1 MQMDH
6 DDIQLEFSDL
16 DPITNTQKVTLT
28 VPADVTPEVA
38 KRMLINAIQSSV
50 SDSVKTMYRDYIRE
64 REANLEDN
72 EWYKALINIGEES
85 K

>member
-1 MQMDH
+1 MNH
-6 DDIQLEFSDL
+6 DDIQLEFSDP

-28 VPADVTPEVA
+28 VPADVAPEVA
-38 KRMLINAIQSSV
+38 KQMLINAIQSSV

-64 REANLEDN
+64 CEANLEDN

>member
-1 MQMDH
+1 MNP
-6 DDIQLEFSDL
+6 DDIELEFSEP

-38 KRMLINAIQSSV
+38 KQMLRNAL
-50 SDSVKTMYRDYIRE
+50 RDPVAIETWRVE
-64 REANLEDN
+64 LSKIE
-72 EWYKALINIGEES
+72 KES

>member
-1 MQMDH
+1 MDR

-28 VPADVTPEVA
+28 VPADVTPDVA

-50 SDSVKTMYRDYIRE
+50 SNSVKTMYRDYIRE
-64 REANLEDN
+64 SEANLEDN

>member
-1 MQMDH
+1 MDP

-28 VPADVTPEVA
+28 VPADVAPEVA
-38 KRMLINAIQSSV
+38 KHMLINAIQNSV

-72 EWYKALINIGEES
+72 EWYKTLINIGEES

>member
-1 MQMDH
+1 MDQ

-38 KRMLINAIQSSV
+38 KQMLINAIQSSV

>member
-1 MQMDH
+1 MNPE
-6 DDIQLEFSDL
+6 DIELEFLDP

-28 VPADVTPEVA
+28 IPADVAPEVA
-38 KRMLINAIQSSV
+38 KQMLINAIQSSV

-64 REANLEDN
+64 REDNLEEN
-72 EWYKALINIGEES
+72 EWYKALINIGGES

>member
-1 MQMDH
+1 MDR
-6 DDIQLEFSDL
+6 DDIKLEFSDL

-28 VPADVTPEVA
+28 VPADVVPEVA
-38 KRMLINAIQSSV
+38 KQMLINAIQSSV

>member
-1 MQMDH
+1 MDH
-6 DDIQLEFSDL
+6 DDIQLEFSDP

-28 VPADVTPEVA
+28 VPADVAPEVA
-38 KRMLINAIQSSV
+38 KQMLINAIQSSV

-64 REANLEDN
+64 REVNLEDN
-72 EWYKALINIGEES
+72 EWYKALINIGGES

>member
-1 MQMDH
+1 MDR

-38 KRMLINAIQSSV
+38 KQMLINAIQSSV

-64 REANLEDN
+64 REVNLEDN

>member
-1 MQMDH
+1 MDH

-16 DPITNTQKVTLT
+16 DPITNTQKVTLA
-28 VPADVTPEVA
+28 VPADVTPDVA
-38 KRMLINAIQSSV
+38 KQMLINAIQSSV

>member
-1 MQMDH
+1 MDH
-6 DDIQLEFSDL
+6 DDLQLEFSDP

-28 VPADVTPEVA
+28 VPADVAPEVA

-64 REANLEDN
+64 REDNPEEN
-72 EWYKALINIGEES
+72 EWYKALINIGGES

>member
-1 MQMDH
+1 MDH
-6 DDIQLEFSDL
+6 DDVQLEFSDL
-16 DPITNTQKVTLT
+16 DPIANTQKVTLT

-38 KRMLINAIQSSV
+38 KQMLINAIQSSV

>member
-1 MQMDH
+1 M
-6 DDIQLEFSDL
+6 
-16 DPITNTQKVTLT
+16 
-28 VPADVTPEVA
+28 APEVA
-38 KRMLINAIQSSV
+38 KQMLINAIQSSV

-64 REANLEDN
+64 REDNLEDN

>member
-1 MQMDH
+1 MDH
-6 DDIQLEFSDL
+6 DDIQLEFSNP

-38 KRMLINAIQSSV
+38 KQMLINAIQSSV
-50 SDSVKTMYRDYIRE
+50 SDSVKMMYRDYIRE

>member
-1 MQMDH
+1 MNL
-6 DDIQLEFSDL
+6 DDIKLEFSEP

-28 VPADVTPEVA
+28 IPADVAPEVA
-38 KRMLINAIQSSV
+38 KWMLNNAIQNSV
-50 SDSVKTMYRDYIRE
+50 SDSVKTMYRDHIRE
-64 REANLEDN
+64 REGSPEEN

>member
-1 MQMDH
+1 MDH

-38 KRMLINAIQSSV
+38 KQLLINAIQSSV

-64 REANLEDN
+64 REVNLEDN

>member
-1 MQMDH
+1 MNPE
-6 DDIQLEFSDL
+6 DIQLEFSDL

-28 VPADVTPEVA
+28 VPADVAPEVT
-38 KRMLINAIQSSV
+38 KQMLINAIQSSV

-64 REANLEDN
+64 REDNLEEN
-72 EWYKALINIGEES
+72 EWYKALINIGGES

>member
-1 MQMDH
+1 MDPN
-6 DDIQLEFSDL
+6 DIELEFSDP

-28 VPADVTPEVA
+28 LPADVTPEVA
-38 KRMLINAIQSSV
+38 KQMLINAIQSSV

-64 REANLEDN
+64 REDNLEEN
-72 EWYKALINIGEES
+72 EWYKALINIGGGS

>member
-1 MQMDH
+1 MNPE
-6 DDIQLEFSDL
+6 DIELEFHEP

-28 VPADVTPEVA
+28 VPADVTVEVA
-38 KRMLINAIQSSV
+38 EQMLINAIQSSV

-64 REANLEDN
+64 RENNLEEN
-72 EWYKALINIGEES
+72 EWYKALINIGGES

>member
-1 MQMDH
+1 MDQ

-16 DPITNTQKVTLT
+16 DPIANTQKVTLT

-38 KRMLINAIQSSV
+38 KQMLINAIQSSV

>member
-1 MQMDH
+1 MDH

-16 DPITNTQKVTLT
+16 DPVTNTQKVTLT
-28 VPADVTPEVA
+28 VPADVAPEIA
-38 KRMLINAIQSSV
+38 KQMLVNAIQSSV

-64 REANLEDN
+64 REANPEDN

>member
-1 MQMDH
+1 MDR

-16 DPITNTQKVTLT
+16 DPVTNTQKVTLT

-38 KRMLINAIQSSV
+38 KQMLINAIQSSV

-72 EWYKALINIGEES
+72 EWYKALINIGGDS

>member
-1 MQMDH
+1 MNPE
-6 DDIQLEFSDL
+6 DIELEFSEP

-28 VPADVTPEVA
+28 VPADVAPEVA
-38 KRMLINAIQSSV
+38 KQMLINAIQSSV

>member
-1 MQMDH
+1 MDH

-28 VPADVTPEVA
+28 VPADVTLEVA
-38 KRMLINAIQSSV
+38 KQMLINAIQSSV

-72 EWYKALINIGEES
+72 EWYKSLINIGEES